1 MTKLKQLAIGN
12 WKFFFPEGFMHISKL
27 RLAAVLALFILAVS
41 GLLVLSTNL
50 NQTQAQTV
58 KSQTQH
64 TTRWEWTDD
73 GWRKRV
79 EIRGKA
85 EFNEDYSD
93 VTALSEGGSLR
104 IEEDH
109 DGEFRRLD
117 VTRDE
122 NGQLVRKYFVNGEA
136 RALDANGKKWV
147 AGLLL
152 TAVRQGAIDTDK
164 RVQTILRQRGVD
176 GVLEEI
182 ATISGDHARRA
193 YFKSLIRNES
203 LSSNDLQKAIEAA
216 SVRLTSDYDKANL
229 LKDSAD
235 RFLGHAALSS
245 AFFKV
250 VSTIK
255 SDYEHR
261 QILSA
266 LLKQNNLSEP
276 VLAQMLESLET
287 ISSDYEKANLL
298 KEGAD
303 LFLIRPTLSSPFFK
317 AVSTIKSDYEHRQI
331 LSALLKQNRLSESVL
346 TQMLDSLETISSD
359 YEKATFLLEAS
370 RMYTGETRLRNAFL
384 KATETIKSEHE
395 RGRVLSALLR
405 NKQIG

>member
-1 MTKLKQLAIGN
+1 MHTFKIG
-12 WKFFFPEGFMHISKL
+12 
-27 RLAAVLALFILAVS
+27 LAASLVFFMFGLS

-50 NQTQAQTV
+50 NQTQAQTIR
-58 KSQTQH
+58 SQTQN
-64 TTRWEWTDD
+64 TTRWEWSDD
-73 GWRKRV
+73 GWRRRV

-85 EFNEDYSD
+85 EFTEDYSD
-93 VTALSEGGSLR
+93 VSALSEGGSLR

-117 VTRDE
+117 VTRDQ
-122 NGQLVRKYFVNGEA
+122 NGQLQRKYFVNGEA
-136 RALDANGKKWV
+136 RVLDAAGKKWV

-164 RVQTILRQRGVD
+164 RVGTILRQRGID

-182 ATISGDHARRA
+182 ASISGDHARRI
-193 YFKSLIRNES
+193 YFKSLFRNET
-203 LSSNDLQKAIEAA
+203 LSRSDLHKAVEAA
-216 SVRLTSDYDKANL
+216 GAKLTSDYEKANL
-229 LKDSAD
+229 LKDN
-235 RFLGHAALSS
+235 AALFLSHATLS
-245 AFFKV
+245 NAFFEA
-250 VSTIK
+250 VSSIK

-266 LLKQNNLSEP
+266 LLKQNNLSEH
-276 VLAQMLESLET
+276 VLGQMLESLAE

-303 LFLIRPTLSSPFFK
+303 LFLSHASLSSAFFK
-317 AVSTIKSDYEHRQI
+317 AISTINSDYEHRQI
-331 LSALLKQNRLSESVL
+331 LSALLKQNKLSESVL
-346 TQMLDSLETISSD
+346 TQMLDSLATISSD

-370 RMYTGETRLRNAFL
+370 RMYTGQTRLRNAYL

>member
-1 MTKLKQLAIGN
+1 
-12 WKFFFPEGFMHISKL
+12 MHIFKV
-27 RLAAVLALFILAVS
+27 RLAVLLALFIFAVS

-50 NQTQAQTV
+50 DQTHAQTV
-58 KSQTQH
+58 TSQTQH

-73 GWRKRV
+73 GWRRRV

-93 VTALSEGGSLR
+93 ISALSEGGSLR
-104 IEEDH
+104 LEEDH

-117 VTRDE
+117 VRRDE
-122 NGQLVRKYFVNGEA
+122 NGQLQRKYFVNGEA
-136 RALDANGKKWV
+136 RVLDANGKKWV
-147 AGLLL
+147 PGLLL

-164 RVQTILRQRGVD
+164 RVQTILRQRGID

-182 ATISGDHARRA
+182 ASISGDHARRV

-203 LSSNDLQKAIEAA
+203 LSRSDLQKAIEAA
-216 SVRLTSDYDKANL
+216 GVKLTSDYDKANL

-235 RFLGHAALSS
+235 LFLGQANLSS
-245 AFFKV
+245 AFFQV

-255 SDYEHR
+255 SDYEQR

-276 VLAQMLESLET
+276 VLAQMLESLAG
-287 ISSDYEKANLL
+287 IASDYEKANFL
-298 KEGAD
+298 KDGAD
-303 LFLIRPTLSSPFFK
+303 LFLSHATLSSPFFK
-317 AVSTIKSDYEHRQI
+317 AVSTINSDYEHRQI
-331 LSALLKQNRLSESVL
+331 LSALLKQNKLSQSVL
-346 TQMLDSLETISSD
+346 TQMLDSLATISSD
-359 YEKATFLLEAS
+359 HEKATFLLEAS
-370 RMYTGETRLRNAFL
+370 RMYTGDARLRNAFL

>member
-1 MTKLKQLAIGN
+1 
-12 WKFFFPEGFMHISKL
+12 MHSFRL
-27 RLAAVLALFILAVS
+27 RLAATLGFFMFAMS
-41 GLLVLSTNL
+41 GLLVLSTDL

-58 KSQTQH
+58 KTQTQN
-64 TTRWEWTDD
+64 TTRWEWSDD
-73 GWRKRV
+73 GWRRRV

-93 VTALSEGGSLR
+93 VSALSEGGSLH

-117 VTRDE
+117 VRRDE
-122 NGQLVRKYFVNGEA
+122 NGQLQRKYFVNGEA
-136 RALDANGKKWV
+136 RVLDAAGRKWV

-164 RVQTILRQRGVD
+164 RVRTILRQRGID

-182 ATISGDHARRA
+182 GSISGDHARRS
-193 YFKSLIRNES
+193 YFKSLFRTET
-203 LSSNDLQKAIEAA
+203 LSRSDLLKALEAA
-216 SVRLTSDYDKANL
+216 GAKLTSDYEKANL
-229 LKDSAD
+229 LKDNAD
-235 RFLGHAALSS
+235 LFIGHATLSEP
-245 AFFKV
+245 FFEV

-266 LLKQNNLSEP
+266 LLKQNNLSEQ
-276 VLAQMLESLET
+276 VLAQMLESLT
-287 ISSDYEKANLL
+287 GISSDYEKANLL
-298 KEGAD
+298 KEGAT
-303 LFLIRPTLSSPFFK
+303 LFLRHASLSRVFFK
-317 AVSTIKSDYEHRQI
+317 AISTINSDYEHRQI
-331 LSALLKQNRLSESVL
+331 LSSLLKQNRLSESVL
-346 TQMLDSLETISSD
+346 TLMLDSLSTISSD
-359 YEKATFLLEAS
+359 HEKATFLLEAS
-370 RMYTGETRLRNAFL
+370 GMYTGETRLRTAFL

>member
-1 MTKLKQLAIGN
+1 MHSFKIG
-12 WKFFFPEGFMHISKL
+12 
-27 RLAAVLALFILAVS
+27 LAAGLLFFIFAVS
-41 GLLVLSTNL
+41 GLLVLSTSL

-58 KSQTQH
+58 KSQTQN
-64 TTRWEWTDD
+64 TTKWEWSDD
-73 GWRKRV
+73 GWRRRV
-79 EIRGKA
+79 EIRGQA

-93 VTALSEGGSLR
+93 VSALSEGGSLR

-117 VTRDE
+117 VRRDE
-122 NGQLVRKYFVNGEA
+122 NGQLQRKYFVNGEA
-136 RALDANGKKWV
+136 RVLDAAGKKWV
-147 AGLLL
+147 TGLLL

-164 RVQTILRQRGVD
+164 RVRTILLQRGID

-182 ATISGDHARRA
+182 SSISGDYARRI
-193 YFKSLIRNES
+193 YFKSLFRSET
-203 LSSNDLQKAIEAA
+203 LSRSDLQKAVEAA
-216 SVRLTSDYDKANL
+216 SLKLSSDYDKANL

-235 RFLGHAALSS
+235 LFLGHAALSS
-245 AFFKV
+245 AFFKA

-266 LLKQNNLSEP
+266 LLKQNNLSEA
-276 VLAQMLESLET
+276 VLAQMLESLAG
-287 ISSDYEKANLL
+287 IGSDYEKANLL
-298 KEGAD
+298 KDGAD
-303 LFLIRPTLSSPFFK
+303 LFLSHASLSSAFFK
-317 AVSTIKSDYEHRQI
+317 AISTINSDYEHRQI
-331 LSALLKQNRLSESVL
+331 LSALLKQNKLSESVL
-346 TQMLDSLETISSD
+346 TQMLDSLTTISSD

-370 RMYTGETRLRNAFL
+370 RMYTGEVRLRNAFL

>member
-1 MTKLKQLAIGN
+1 MY
-12 WKFFFPEGFMHISKL
+12 ISKT
-27 RLAAVLALFILAVS
+27 RLAFLFIFAVS

-50 NQTQAQTV
+50 NQTNAQTV

-64 TTRWEWTDD
+64 TSRWEWTDD

-85 EFNEDYSD
+85 EFTEDYSD
-93 VTALSEGGSLR
+93 VSALSEGGSLR

-117 VTRDE
+117 VTRAD
-122 NGQLVRKYFVNGEA
+122 NGQLVREYFVNGQA
-136 RALDANGKKWV
+136 RVLDADAKKWV
-147 AGLLL
+147 AALLL

-164 RVQTILRQRGVD
+164 RVQTILRQRGID

-182 ATISGDHARRA
+182 SSITGDHARRA

-203 LSSNDLQKAIEAA
+203 LSRSDLQKAIDAA
-216 SVRLTSDYDKANL
+216 GLKLTSDYDKANL

-235 RFLGHAALSS
+235 RFLGHAALSG

-255 SDYEHR
+255 SDYEQR

-276 VLAQMLESLET
+276 VLAQMLDSLET
-287 ISSDYEKANLL
+287 VSSDYEKANFL
-298 KEGAD
+298 KEGAN
-303 LFLIRPTLSSPFFK
+303 LFLSRPTLSGPFFK
-317 AVSTIKSDYEHRQI
+317 AISTINSDYEHRQI
-331 LSALLKQNRLSESVL
+331 LSALLKQNKLSESVL
-346 TQMLDSLETISSD
+346 TQMLDSLDTISSD
-359 YEKATFLLEAS
+359 HEKATFLLEAS
-370 RMYTGETRLRNAFL
+370 RMYTGDARLRTAFL

>member
-1 MTKLKQLAIGN
+1 
-12 WKFFFPEGFMHISKL
+12 MHIFKV
-27 RLAAVLALFILAVS
+27 RLAVLLALFIFAMS
-41 GLLVLSTNL
+41 GLLVISTNL
-50 NQTQAQTV
+50 NRTHAQTV

-73 GWRKRV
+73 GWRRRV

-93 VTALSEGGSLR
+93 INALSEGGSLR
-104 IEEDH
+104 LEEDH

-117 VTRDE
+117 VRRDE
-122 NGQLVRKYFVNGEA
+122 NGQLQRKYFVNGEA
-136 RALDANGKKWV
+136 RVLDANGKKWV

-164 RVQTILRQRGVD
+164 RVQTILRQRGID

-182 ATISGDHARRA
+182 ASISGDHARRV

-203 LSSNDLQKAIEAA
+203 LSRSDLQKAIEAA
-216 SVRLTSDYDKANL
+216 GVKLTSDYDKANL

-235 RFLGHAALSS
+235 LFLGQANLSS

-255 SDYEHR
+255 SDYEQR

-276 VLAQMLESLET
+276 VLAQMLESLAG
-287 ISSDYEKANLL
+287 IASDYEKANFL
-298 KEGAD
+298 KDGAD
-303 LFLIRPTLSSPFFK
+303 LFLSYATLSNPFFK
-317 AVSTIKSDYEHRQI
+317 AVSTINSDYEQRQI
-331 LSALLKQNRLSESVL
+331 LSALLKRNKLSESVL
-346 TQMLDSLETISSD
+346 RQMLDSLETISSD

-370 RMYTGETRLRNAFL
+370 RMYTGDARLRNAFL